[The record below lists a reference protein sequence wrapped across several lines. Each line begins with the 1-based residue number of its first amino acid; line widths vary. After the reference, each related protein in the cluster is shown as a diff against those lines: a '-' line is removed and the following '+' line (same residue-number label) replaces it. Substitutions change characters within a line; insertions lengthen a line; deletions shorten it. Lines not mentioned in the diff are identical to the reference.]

1 MTQTKKDFIDLS
13 QFNKDEL
20 NSLIKD
26 CLERKNSSKDLGKG
40 SVDSDN
46 CGENKILATIF
57 EKPSTR
63 TRFSFETAMYQL
75 GGNTIYASMS
85 DMQLGRG
92 ETIEDTAR
100 VISRYV
106 DIVMLRTNKHSTLE
120 KFSENSSIPVINGL
134 TDKSHP
140 CQVLADLITVQEKS
154 GSIEDK
160 IFTWFGPANNMLNS
174 WIDAAKIL
182 DFELRISSPK
192 EYSVDDEVTDS
203 FANIISISNPDEASK
218 NSNCLITD
226 TWFSMGD
233 NDNNDDEK
241 RKILSPYKVDKNKI
255 SNASSDVIFLHCL
268 PAHRG
273 EEVDRDVIDGNH
285 SVVWDEAENRVH
297 AQKGIIAWCLN

>member
-26 CLERKNSSKDLGKG
+26 CLERKNSSKDTGKG

-46 CGENKILATIF
+46 CGENRILATIF

-106 DIVMLRTNKHSTLE
+106 DIVMLRTNEHSTLE
-120 KFSENSSIPVINGL
+120 KFSANSSIPVINGL

-140 CQVLADLITVQEKS
+140 CQVLADLITVQEKI

-160 IFTWFGPANNMLNS
+160 IFTWFGPTNNMLNS

-182 DFELRISSPK
+182 NFEFRISSPK
-192 EYSVDDEVTDS
+192 EYSVDNEVIDG
-203 FANIISISNPDEASK
+203 FANIILNPNPDKASES
-218 NSNCLITD
+218 SNCLITD
-226 TWFSMGD
+226 TWFSMGEED
-233 NDNNDDEK
+233 NDEK
-241 RKILSPYKVDKNKI
+241 RKILGPYKVDKNKI

-273 EEVDRDVIDGNH
+273 EEVDGDVIDGNH

>member
-13 QFNKDEL
+13 QFNKDGL

-273 EEVDRDVIDGNH
+273 EEVDKDVIDGNH

-297 AQKGIIAWCLN
+297 AQKGIISWCLN